1 MTLKNKSC
9 NPYAPPFRP
18 TTSEKGRKLEKRNK
32 KKKKNPAQSLSLV
45 GPDMLYCSMCQC
57 AAHPY
62 VIADCTLKPLFHC
75 YTTCF

>member
-9 NPYAPPFRP
+9 NPYAPLFWP
-18 TTSEKGRKLEKRNK
+18 TTSEKGT

-62 VIADCTLKPLFHC
+62 LIADCTLKPLFHC